1 MIPYSTQCIDED
13 DIRAVVSALKSD
25 FITQGSKVDEFER
38 KIADFVGAKYAVSF
52 NSATSALNVAY
63 KIIKCDLAN
72 RGEFQAKNGAIH
84 ANLCESQS
92 KIEFLTTPL
101 TFCATA
107 NMMVENGIT
116 PRFCDIDC
124 LGNIDINKLRLSPNT
139 RAIVSVDYAGNSVEA
154 EKIAQIC
161 KENNLYFI
169 SDSSHSFGGALNG
182 RKIGTFADMSIF
194 SFHAVKP
201 ITTIEGGAI
210 TTNNERFY
218 HIAKLLRSHC
228 IEKTELWDSEI
239 VSPLVIAR
247 EQGNRSNPNCPLR
260 HSELSQESEEST
272 NHKMNVLDS
281 SLHAMRSAQNDE
293 YFIGHNF
300 RLSDVAASLGI
311 SQLNKLESF
320 LDSRTKIARLYDSA
334 FKGESKFRTLKIPQ
348 NIKPTYHL
356 YPILLDSALFKHK
369 KAIFRALLEANLG
382 VQVHYKPL
390 YKFAPYKNHA
400 PLPSVE
406 HFYNAEISIPCHQK
420 MSENDAD
427 FVISTLQNVLKNF

>member
-1 MIPYSTQCIDED
+1 MIPYSTQYIDDD
-13 DIRAVVSALKSD
+13 DICAVVSALKGD
-25 FITQGSKVDEFER
+25 LITQGSKVDEFER
-38 KIADFVGAKYAVSF
+38 KIATVVGAKYAILF

-72 RGEFQAKNGAIH
+72 RGMIHSKNGEIRDDSR
-84 ANLCESQS
+84 ESQS
-92 KIEFLTTPL
+92 AIEFLTTPL

-107 NMMVENGIT
+107 NMMIENGIA
-116 PRFCDIDC
+116 PRFCDIDS
-124 LGNIDINKLRLSPNT
+124 LGNIDTNKLRLSPNT

-218 HIAKLLRSHC
+218 KMAKLLRSHC

-239 VSPLVIAR
+239 VNPT
-247 EQGNRSNPNCPLR
+247 QGTANN
-260 HSELSQESEEST
+260 
-272 NHKMNVLDS
+272 
-281 SLHAMRSAQNDE
+281 A
-293 YFIGHNF
+293 FIGHNF

-311 SQLNKLESF
+311 SQLSKLESF
-320 LDSRTKIARLYDSA
+320 LDSRTKIARIYDSA
-334 FKGESKFRTLKIPQ
+334 FKGESKFRYLQIPQ

-369 KAIFRALLEANLG
+369 KAIFRALLEAQLG

-400 PLPSVE
+400 LLPNTE
-406 HFYNAEISIPCHQK
+406 DFYNAEISIPCHQK

-427 FVISTLQNVLKNF
+427 CVISTIQNVLSKF

>member
-1 MIPYSTQCIDED
+1 MIPYSTQYIDDD
-13 DIRAVVSALKSD
+13 DIRAVVSALRSD
-25 FITQGSKVDEFER
+25 FITQGNKVDEFER
-38 KIADFVGAKYAVSF
+38 KIAAVVGAKYAVSF
-52 NSATSALNVAY
+52 NSATSALSVAY

-72 RGEFQAKNGAIH
+72 RGEIHAKNGAIRGD
-84 ANLCESQS
+84 SQS
-92 KIEFLTTPL
+92 AIKFLTTPL

-107 NMMVENGIT
+107 NMMIENGIA
-116 PRFCDIDC
+116 PQFCDIDS
-124 LGNIDINKLRLSPNT
+124 LGNIDINKLQILLNT
-139 RAIVSVDYAGNSVEA
+139 KAQNIKAIVSVDYAGNSVEA

-218 HIAKLLRSHC
+218 KMAKLLRSHC
-228 IEKTELWDSEI
+228 IEKMELWDSEI

-247 EQGNRSNPNCPLR
+247 EQSDRSNLR
-260 HSELSQESEEST
+260 IKNRLPRFGVAESRKT
-272 NHKMNVLDS
+272 R
-281 SLHAMRSAQNDE
+281 RSRSFFSNDE
-293 YFIGHNF
+293 WDFIGHNF

-320 LDSRTKIARLYDSA
+320 LDSRTKIARIYDSA
-334 FKGESKFRTLKIPQ
+334 FKGESKFCTLKIPQ

-369 KAIFRALLEANLG
+369 KAIFCALLEAQLG

-400 PLPSVE
+400 PLPNTE
-406 HFYNAEISIPCHQK
+406 DFYNAEISIPCHQK

-427 FVISTLQNVLKNF
+427 CVISTLQNVLSKF

>member
-1 MIPYSTQCIDED
+1 MIPYSTQYIDDD
-13 DIRAVVSALKSD
+13 DICAVVSALKGD
-25 FITQGSKVDEFER
+25 LITQGQKVDEFER
-38 KIADFVGAKYAVSF
+38 KIAAVVGAKYAISF

-72 RGEFQAKNGAIH
+72 RGAIH
-84 ANLCESQS
+84 ADSRDSQS
-92 KIEFLTTPL
+92 AIEFLTTPL

-107 NMMVENGIT
+107 NMMIENGIA
-116 PRFCDIDC
+116 PRFCDIDS
-124 LGNIDINKLRLSPNT
+124 LGNIDINKLHISPNIK
-139 RAIVSVDYAGNSVEA
+139 AIVSVDYAGNSVEA

-182 RKIGTFADMSIF
+182 RKIGAFADMSIF

-218 HIAKLLRSHC
+218 QMAKLLRSHC

-247 EQGNRSNPNCPLR
+247 EQSDRSNLR
-260 HSELSQESEEST
+260 IKNRLPRFGVAESRKT
-272 NHKMNVLDS
+272 R
-281 SLHAMRSAQNDE
+281 RSRSFFSNDE
-293 YFIGHNF
+293 WDFIGHNF
-300 RLSDVAASLGI
+300 RLSDVSASLGI
-311 SQLNKLESF
+311 SQLNKIESF
-320 LDSRTKIARLYDSA
+320 LTSRTKIARIYDSA
-334 FKGESKFRTLKIPQ
+334 FRGESKFRTIKIPQ

-369 KAIFRALLEANLG
+369 KAIFRALLDAKLG

-400 PLPSVE
+400 PLANTE
-406 HFYNAEISIPCHQK
+406 DFYNAEISIPCHQK
-420 MSENDAD
+420 MSENDAF
-427 FVISTLQNVLKNF
+427 FVISTLQNVLSKF

>member
-1 MIPYSTQCIDED
+1 MIPYSTQYIDDD
-13 DIRAVVSALKSD
+13 DIRAVVSVLKGD
-25 FITQGSKVDEFER
+25 LITQGSKVDEFER
-38 KIADFVGAKYAVSF
+38 KIAAVVGAKYAISF

-72 RGEFQAKNGAIH
+72 RTQNRAKTRADS
-84 ANLCESQS
+84 CD

-107 NMMVENGIT
+107 NMMIENGIA
-116 PRFCDIDC
+116 PRFCDIDA
-124 LGNIDINKLRLSPNT
+124 LGNIDTNKLQISPNT
-139 RAIVSVDYAGNSVEA
+139 RAIVSVDYAGNSVDA
-154 EKIAQIC
+154 TKIAQIC

-218 HIAKLLRSHC
+218 KMAKLLRSHC
-228 IEKTELWDSEI
+228 IEKMELWDSEI
-239 VSPLVIAR
+239 VS
-247 EQGNRSNPNCPLR
+247 Q
-260 HSELSQESEEST
+260 ST
-272 NHKMNVLDS
+272 TN
-281 SLHAMRSAQNDE
+281 SA
-293 YFIGHNF
+293 FIGHNF
-300 RLSDVAASLGI
+300 RLSDVSASLGI
-311 SQLNKLESF
+311 SQLNKIESF
-320 LDSRTKIARLYDSA
+320 LDSRAKIARIYDSA
-334 FKGESKFRTLKIPQ
+334 FRGESKFRTLKIPQ

-369 KAIFRALLEANLG
+369 KAIFHALLEAQLG

-400 PLPSVE
+400 PLPNTE
-406 HFYNAEISIPCHQK
+406 DFYNAEISIPCHQK
-420 MSENDAD
+420 MSENDAEY
-427 FVISTLQNVLKNF
+427 VISTLKEVLKRY

>member
-1 MIPYSTQCIDED
+1 MMPYSTQCIDDD
-13 DIRAVVSALKSD
+13 DICAVVSALKGD
-25 FITQGSKVDEFER
+25 YITQGQKVYEFEC
-38 KIADFVGAKYAVSF
+38 KIADFVGAKYAITF

-63 KIIKCDLAN
+63 KIIKYDLVN
-72 RGEFQAKNGAIH
+72 HSKNNGAIRG
-84 ANLCESQS
+84 NLCDTKKQ
-92 KIEFLTTPL
+92 IEFLTTPL

-107 NMMVENGIT
+107 NMMVENGII
-116 PRFCDIDC
+116 PRFCDIDA
-124 LGNIDINKLRLSPNT
+124 LGNIDVNKLQISPNT
-139 RAIVSVDYAGNSVEA
+139 KAIVSVDYAGNSVET

-210 TTNNERFY
+210 TTNNELFY
-218 HIAKLLRSHC
+218 KMAKLLRSHC

-239 VSPLVIAR
+239 VNLT
-247 EQGNRSNPNCPLR
+247 QGMANGAL
-260 HSELSQESEEST
+260 
-272 NHKMNVLDS
+272 
-281 SLHAMRSAQNDE
+281 
-293 YFIGHNF
+293 IGHNF

-311 SQLNKLESF
+311 SQLGKIESF
-320 LDSRTKIARLYDSA
+320 LDSRTKIARIYDSA
-334 FKGESKFRTLKIPQ
+334 FRGESKFRTLKIPQ

-356 YPILLDSALFKHK
+356 YPILLDSTLFKHK
-369 KAIFRALLEANLG
+369 KAIFRALLEAQLG

-400 PLPSVE
+400 PIANVE
-406 HFYNAEISIPCHQK
+406 DFYNAEISIPCHQK

>member
-1 MIPYSTQCIDED
+1 MIPYSTQCIDDD
-13 DIRAVVSALKSD
+13 DICAVVSALKGD

-38 KIADFVGAKYAVSF
+38 KIADFVGAKYAISF
-52 NSATSALNVAY
+52 NSATSALSVAY

-72 RGEFQAKNGAIH
+72 RGKSGSKNGTI
-84 ANLCESQS
+84 CGDSQS
-92 KIEFLTTPL
+92 TIEFLTTPL

-107 NMMVENGIT
+107 NMMIENGIA
-116 PRFCDIDC
+116 PRFCDIDA
-124 LGNIDINKLRLSPNT
+124 LGNIDINKLHLSPNT
-139 RAIVSVDYAGNSVEA
+139 RAQNIKAIVSVDYAGNSVEA

-161 KENNLYFI
+161 KENDLYFI

-210 TTNNERFY
+210 ATNNEQFY
-218 HIAKLLRSHC
+218 HTAKLLRSHC
-228 IEKTELWDSEI
+228 IVKTELWDSEI

-247 EQGNRSNPNCPLR
+247 EQSNQSNPQIKNGLPR
-260 HSELSQESEEST
+260 FSVAES
-272 NHKMNVLDS
+272 
-281 SLHAMRSAQNDE
+281 RNDE

-311 SQLNKLESF
+311 SQLSKIESF
-320 LDSRTKIARLYDSA
+320 LASRAKIAQIYDSA

-390 YKFAPYKNHA
+390 YKFAPYKNNA
-400 PLPSVE
+400 PLPNVE
-406 HFYNAEISIPCHQK
+406 DFYNAEISIPCHQK
-420 MSENDAD
+420 MSEQDAEY
-427 FVISTLQNVLKNF
+427 VIATLREVLKKY